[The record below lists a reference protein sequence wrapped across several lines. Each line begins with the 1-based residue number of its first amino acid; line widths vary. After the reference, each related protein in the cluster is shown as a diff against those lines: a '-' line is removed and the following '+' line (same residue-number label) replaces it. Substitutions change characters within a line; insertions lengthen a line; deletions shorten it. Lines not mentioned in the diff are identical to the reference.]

1 MLGFID
7 RFLTRHILTRHM
19 AFGLQGRLTCKTA
32 HEGVAFA
39 CPRASVI
46 PGAITRSRARRAGGS
61 SADMGRHAPAVRKH
75 GPARA
80 FWISVDPQDARRTVM
95 SGTPREVCEV
105 LDELLAMQES
115 TAA

>member
-7 RFLTRHILTRHM
+7 RFLTRHM
-19 AFGLQGRLTCKTA
+19 AFGPQGGLTRKTA
-32 HEGVAFA
+32 SEGVVLA
-39 CPRASVI
+39 CPRASVV
-46 PGAITRSRARRAGGS
+46 PGAITRSRARRAVS
-61 SADMGRHAPAVRKH
+61 ASADSVRHAPVVRKH

-95 SGTPREVCEV
+95 SGTPKEVCEV

-115 TAA
+115 TAAPRR